1 MLQWTQRYISFF
13 ELVFLYSLEQ
23 ISISRRSRSYSS
35 SLLNFLRN
43 LHTVFHGSCTKLHSH
58 QQCMKILCS
67 PYPCHHLVFLAF
79 FIIAV
84 LIGMRWH
91 LIVVSICISLVIS
104 DVEHLF
110 MCLLAICMSSLAKYL
125 IKGEYPKYIKNSS
138 NSTTTST
145 PTTIFKNGQKSWIDS
160 FPKETYKWIC
170 NSQCI
175 MVFGMIWKVLGYNL
189 LMSK

>member
-43 LHTVFHGSCTKLHSH
+43 LHTVFHGSCTKLHSPH
-58 QQCMKILCS
+58 PCMKILCS

-84 LIGMRWH
+84 LIGMRWQFIVD
-91 LIVVSICISLVIS
+91 LIFISLMITN
-104 DVEHLF
+104 VEEPFNVPAGHLNIF
-110 MCLLAICMSSLAKYL
+110 CKKCLFRSS
-125 IKGEYPKYIKNSS
+125 IH
-138 NSTTTST
+138 
-145 PTTIFKNGQKSWIDS
+145 FKVR
-160 FPKETYKWIC
+160 F
-170 NSQCI
+170 
-175 MVFGMIWKVLGYNL
+175 F
-189 LMSK
+189 